1 MKIETIKVKNFRAFK
16 DMEMRNIPLFC
27 VVAGANGTGKSTLFQ
42 LFGFLK
48 TALKDDVRVA
58 LNKLGGARGFEEVRT
73 RNSVGPIE
81 ITLKFREKPNKPLI
95 TYELALNVDEKG
107 RPIVEKES
115 LKYRRGSKG
124 KPWYFLKF
132 DKGEGYAVTN
142 EVELDKIDDETSLT
156 RDFQSLKSPDILA
169 IKGLAQFEKFR
180 VVRALGDLVE
190 RWYVSDFH
198 ITEARADSDMDYAEQ
213 LNETGANLPLVTQ
226 YLYDNH
232 PDILDRIC
240 KRLNDV
246 IPGLDSVEPKLTDEG
261 KVLLK
266 YRAKDFNEPFLSRYV
281 SDGTIKMFA
290 YLVLLN
296 DPKSYPLLCVEEP
309 ENQLYPAL
317 LQELAEEF
325 RAYSEHGKQ
334 VFVSTHSYEF
344 LNAAQIDEVF
354 WLVKKN
360 GVTTVKRASDVPEIQ
375 AMMKNNGDKMGRLW
389 REGFFEGAEP

>member
-16 DMEMRNIPLFC
+16 DMEMRDIPRFC
-27 VVAGANGTGKSTLFQ
+27 VIAGANGTGKSTLFQ

-48 TALKDDVRVA
+48 TALKDNVRIA

-73 RNSVGPIE
+73 RNSDGPIE
-81 ITLKFREKPNKPLI
+81 ITLKFREEPSKPLI
-95 TYELALNVDEKG
+95 TYELAINVDENK
-107 RPIVEKES
+107 RPFVEREG

-124 KPWYFLKF
+124 KPWHFLKF
-132 DKGEGYAVTN
+132 DNGEGYAVTN
-142 EVELDKIDDETSLT
+142 EVDLDKIDDETSLT

-180 VVRALGDLVE
+180 AVRALGDLVE
-190 RWYVSDFH
+190 KWYVSDFH
-198 ITEARADSDMDYAEQ
+198 ITEARLDSEADYAEH
-213 LNETGANLPLVTQ
+213 LSETGDNLPLVTQ
-226 YLYDNH
+226 YLYGNH
-232 PDILDRIC
+232 SEILDRIC
-240 KRLNDV
+240 KRLSDI
-246 IPGLDSVEPKLTDEG
+246 IPGLGSVEPKLTDEG

-281 SDGTIKMFA
+281 SDGTIKAFA

-296 DPKSYPLLCVEEP
+296 DPKPYPLLCVEEP
-309 ENQLYPAL
+309 ENQLYPTL

-325 RAYSEHGKQ
+325 RAYSERGEQ

-354 WLVKKN
+354 WLVKKG
-360 GVTTVKRASDVPEIQ
+360 GVTTVKRASNNKEIQ
-375 AMMKNNGDKMGRLW
+375 AMMRNNGDKMGRLW